1 MYSMPV
7 AGSAARARPPGDR
20 FGGGRE
26 EDWNGEAR
34 SKQNGRRKEGVTGSP
49 TATVAVAACSTSAPL
64 SGGGAAAARWHRL
77 LETTATA
84 PGFSFV
90 ILWCSRRK
98 GGRESSGQNAGSL
111 FSKVR
116 TTPLHT
122 ILFFSIESCRLYT
135 CRRRRQ
141 RGLGWLGGRA
151 PPHFCPK
158 TTLVMPTWFD
168 DGRTDRR
175 TADLSLIPLP
185 LVAPS
190 FPHTAIPRPTCC
202 AAATAVFFPSCLQ
215 PAGEAG
221 CNLTQPGD
229 QDDVSLFQQGEA
241 RSCLGKCIASTCFA
255 KLFQK
260 KL

>member
-1 MYSMPV
+1 M
-7 AGSAARARPPGDR
+7 
-20 FGGGRE
+20 
-26 EDWNGEAR
+26 
-34 SKQNGRRKEGVTGSP
+34 
-49 TATVAVAACSTSAPL
+49 
-64 SGGGAAAARWHRL
+64 
-77 LETTATA
+77 ETTATA

-98 GGRESSGQNAGSL
+98 DGRESLDRNVGSL

-116 TTPLHT
+116 TPLRT

-168 DGRTDRR
+168 DGRTDGPKPNPPSPRC
-175 TADLSLIPLP
+175 PLF
-185 LVAPS
+185 PS
-190 FPHTAIPRPTCC
+190 HSHSSSYLLCCRPP
-202 AAATAVFFPSCLQ
+202 AATAVFFPSCLQ

-221 CNLTQPGD
+221 CNLTQPG
-229 QDDVSLFQQGEA
+229 
-241 RSCLGKCIASTCFA
+241 RCFSFPTGRGT
-255 KLFQK
+255 KLFGEVHCKHMLCQITSAESRRLLNK
-260 KL
+260 QGLVDVCTPVPDYHCRMGENEKSFDGAASNRRPPKSKSVSERKSE

>member
-1 MYSMPV
+1 M
-7 AGSAARARPPGDR
+7 
-20 FGGGRE
+20 
-26 EDWNGEAR
+26 
-34 SKQNGRRKEGVTGSP
+34 
-49 TATVAVAACSTSAPL
+49 
-64 SGGGAAAARWHRL
+64 
-77 LETTATA
+77 ETTATA

-116 TTPLHT
+116 TPLHT

-141 RGLGWLGGRA
+141 RGLGWPGGRA

-175 TADLSLIPLP
+175 ADGPKPNPPSPRCPLFP
-185 LVAPS
+185 SHSHSSSYLLCCRHRCLFSILLATCRGSWVQSNSTRRPGRCFS
-190 FPHTAIPRPTCC
+190 FPTGRGTKL
-202 AAATAVFFPSCLQ
+202 S
-215 PAGEAG
+215 GEVH
-221 CNLTQPGD
+221 CKHMLCQIISEET
-229 QDDVSLFQQGEA
+229 VGEY
-241 RSCLGKCIASTCFA
+241 
-255 KLFQK
+255 
-260 KL
+260 

>member
-1 MYSMPV
+1 MGKEGAHV
-7 AGSAARARPPGDR
+7 QHARRRVGRPRSLPRPPGDR
-20 FGGGRE
+20 FGGRE

-34 SKQNGRRKEGVTGSP
+34 SKQNGRREEGVTGSP

-64 SGGGAAAARWHRL
+64 SGGGAAAAARWHRL

-98 GGRESSGQNAGSL
+98 GGRESSGRNVGSL

-116 TTPLHT
+116 TPLRT

-135 CRRRRQ
+135 CRRRRR

-168 DGRTDRR
+168 DGRTGGR
-175 TADLSLIPLP
+175 TDGR
-185 LVAPS
+185 
-190 FPHTAIPRPTCC
+190 T
-202 AAATAVFFPSCLQ
+202 
-215 PAGEAG
+215 
-221 CNLTQPGD
+221 
-229 QDDVSLFQQGEA
+229 
-241 RSCLGKCIASTCFA
+241 
-255 KLFQK
+255 
-260 KL
+260 

>member
-1 MYSMPV
+1 MGKEGAHV
-7 AGSAARARPPGDR
+7 QHARRRVGRPPALPRPPGDR
-20 FGGGRE
+20 FGGR

-34 SKQNGRRKEGVTGSP
+34 SKQNGRREEGVTGSP

-64 SGGGAAAARWHRL
+64 SGGGAAAAARWHRL

-98 GGRESSGQNAGSL
+98 GGRESLDRNVGSL

-116 TTPLHT
+116 TPLRT

-135 CRRRRQ
+135 CRRRRRRQ

-158 TTLVMPTWFD
+158 TTLVMPTWFE
-168 DGRTDRR
+168 DGRTNGR
-175 TADLSLIPLP
+175 TRTDLSLIPLL

-202 AAATAVFFPSCLQ
+202 AAARPPPPLSFFHL
-215 PAGEAG
+215 A
-221 CNLTQPGD
+221 CNLPGK
-229 QDDVSLFQQGEA
+229 
-241 RSCLGKCIASTCFA
+241 LGAI
-255 KLFQK
+255 
-260 KL
+260 